1 MGGPSWRERATAV
14 APLLAH
20 ADADGSGGE
29 TGIIETIFSELPTR
43 AGFGV
48 EFGQRS
54 VGSGTLADFL
64 SQRGWGAL
72 YLDRE
77 AVAPL
82 QTQAVA
88 SGREITLARETVSPA
103 NINELF
109 AKYGVPH
116 DFDCLVIDIDGLDYW
131 VWEALAPEYAP
142 SLVIIE
148 FNAHVGFGVQATLE
162 RDESWTYGR
171 TKDYGASFAAMCAL
185 ATRKGYRL
193 VHVHGPLNLYF
204 VRADLSFPEEL
215 TVKAP
220 LGPEDLAL
228 LTDTEAFYDTFR
240 TPGERPTW
248 FGEPTPDVATAPWEI
263 LAPSEETQRV
273 DLEGLAIEVLADK
286 HDATWY
292 QQRKAFEEKAS
303 ALYPLICEEGFST
316 FVDIGASVGL
326 VSILARRAC
335 PGIGIVA
342 VEPDP
347 RLARVIRRNFSTH
360 GLDDAHVVNA
370 IAGQEDLPSASF
382 SLNPHSTLD
391 NRVDVADWPQ
401 IRVPVVRIDS
411 VLMAL
416 GGTGKVFFK
425 IDTQGYEWQVL
436 RGMEPLLINS
446 AGWVLKMEFAPDW
459 LRSQGTDPVA
469 LLDYLQERYEFV
481 ELSGRI
487 PFGGPGLRSLLAMPI
502 ASPQHAAFVDYVMSL
517 DRDRLGWV
525 DLLVRPR

>member
-64 SQRGWGAL
+64 SRRGWGAL

-148 FNAHVGFGVQATLE
+148 FNAHVDFDVQATIGL
-162 RDESWTYGR
+162 DESWSYR
-171 TKDYGASFAAMCAL
+171 QTKDYGASFAAMCEL

-204 VRADLSFPEEL
+204 VRADVHPSDGLV
-215 TVKAP
+215 VKAP
-220 LGPEDLAL
+220 LDRDDLAMM
-228 LTDTEAFYDTFR
+228 TDTEAFYDTFR
-240 TPGERPTW
+240 EPGERPSW
-248 FGEPTPDVATAPWEI
+248 FGAPPPNVSLAPWEI
-263 LAPSEETQRV
+263 LAPPAETRSV
-273 DLEGLAIEVLADK
+273 DLEGLAIEVLADM
-286 HDATWY
+286 HDASWY
-292 QQRKAFEEKAS
+292 QQRGVFEEKAS
-303 ALYPLICEEGFST
+303 RLYPLLCEEGFST

-335 PGIGIVA
+335 PEIYVVA
-342 VEPDP
+342 IEPDP
-347 RLARVIRRNFSTH
+347 RLARLIRRNFQRH

-370 IAGQEDLPSASF
+370 IAGQDNLPSAGF

-391 NRVDVADWPQ
+391 NRVEMADWEQVHVPMV
-401 IRVPVVRIDS
+401 RVDS
-411 VLMAL
+411 LLATA
-416 GGTGKVFFK
+416 GASGRTFIK
-425 IDTQGYEWQVL
+425 IDTQGYELQVL
-436 RGMEPLLINS
+436 RGLEPVLMGS
-446 AGWVLKMEFAPDW
+446 DGWLLKMEFAPDW

-469 LLDYLQERYEFV
+469 LLAYLQERYELAELPGRVPFKTHGLASLFATPLTAADHTRFV
-481 ELSGRI
+481 EHAT
-487 PFGGPGLRSLLAMPI
+487 SLN
-502 ASPQHAAFVDYVMSL
+502 
-517 DRDRLGWV
+517 RDRLGWV